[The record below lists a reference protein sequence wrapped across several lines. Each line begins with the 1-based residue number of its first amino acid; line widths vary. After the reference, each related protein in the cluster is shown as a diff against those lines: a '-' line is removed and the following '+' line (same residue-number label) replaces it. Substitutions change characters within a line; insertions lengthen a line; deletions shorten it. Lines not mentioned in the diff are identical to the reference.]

1 LGGNVESDCQLQQVI
16 IITSTTM
23 QVYDVHASKVV
34 ERVHF
39 DTSTLVSPS
48 LGLTVNG
55 TVPYSDSVEVA
66 HSVRVYKGKI
76 FLLVRGIA
84 YLTDISHS
92 NTSGST

>member
-1 LGGNVESDCQLQQVI
+1 VNVESDCQLQQVI
-16 IITSTTM
+16 ILTSTTM

-34 ERVHF
+34 ERLHF

-55 TVPYSDSVEVA
+55 TVPYSDSAGEVA

-76 FLLVRGIA
+76 FLLVRGIV
-84 YLTDISHS
+84 YLIDISHS